1 MQIAHINN
9 TAGIASIIAHGQ
21 KNYGNLVDVFVFNR
35 KTQNLFGGT
44 KINYKFPVT
53 RWNFLRKLQEYDVWH
68 YHYPVRYFEK
78 RVRKEK

>member
-44 KINYKFPVT
+44 KINYKFPNAVDSS
-53 RWNFLRKLQEYDVWH
+53 LKSCSPAVS
-68 YHYPVRYFEK
+68 VK
-78 RVRKEK
+78 K

>member
-44 KINYKFPVT
+44 KINYKFFIEE
-53 RWNFLRKLQEYDVWH
+53 NKLFYLANDLL
-68 YHYPVRYFEK
+68 EK
-78 RVRKEK
+78 EAQ